1 MAGESNDQG
10 DRGGLPSELARGE
23 DPRTPFLAIAGV
35 NVVVALLVLAIV
47 ALVVLAVWLA

>member
-10 DRGGLPSELARGE
+10 DRGGLPSEFARGE
-23 DPRTPFLAIAGV
+23 DPRTPFLVIAGV

>member
-10 DRGGLPSELARGE
+10 DRRRLPNEFARGE
-23 DPRTPFLAIAGV
+23 DPRTPFLALAGV
-35 NVVVALLVLAIV
+35 NVVVAVLVLAIV